1 MPFPLPWAGMH
12 RGRVVSLHRW
22 PVKSLGGEVMP
33 SLDLDARGAAGDR
46 SFALVDVRRDQLLTA
61 RTAPGLLRWHA
72 AYPAGV
78 PDPDDPPAP
87 ALTAPDGRA
96 FAWDDAALPGALA
109 ADVRRDVRLVRD
121 PAGLQDLGGTVL
133 VTLEATRRA
142 IEAEL
147 GAPLDLRR
155 FRTNVHLDGPGL
167 TSRGELGWE
176 GRRLRVGAAELELLH
191 PCERCVIVVRDPDTT
206 DAWPDVLRR
215 ARTFGINA
223 RPLGPARIHAGD
235 PVELR

>member
-1 MPFPLPWAGMH
+1 MH

-22 PVKSLGGEVMP
+22 PVKSLGGET
-33 SLDLDARGAAGDR
+33 LRWLHLDARGAAGDR
-46 SFALVDVRRDQLLTA
+46 SHALVDVERDRVVTA
-61 RTAPGLLRWHA
+61 RTAPGLLRWAA

-78 PDPDDPPAP
+78 PDPDDPPPP

-96 FAWDDAALPGALA
+96 YAWNDAALPGALRA
-109 ADVRRDVRLVRD
+109 EVPRDVRLARD
-121 PAGLQDLGGTVL
+121 PGGFQDLGGTVL

-142 IEAEL
+142 VEAEL

-155 FRTNVHLDGPGL
+155 FRTNLHLDGPAL
-167 TSRGELGWE
+167 TGRAELGWE

-191 PCERCVIVVRDPDTT
+191 PCERCVVVVRDPDTAG
-206 DAWPDVLRR
+206 AWPDVLRR
-215 ARTFGINA
+215 ARAFGINA
-223 RPLGPARIHAGD
+223 RPLGPARVHTGD